1 MFRFY
6 LVNSVSVRS
15 ICCCMNDTSY
25 TWLLTLLVLSEGL
38 LHLQVLYYRNGHT
51 RTGQRSISDSNSDSS
66 HKWIIPT
73 PEVRLFSGCGTSLID
88 LIIFFLGM
96 LWSSCYLSGTKLFFF
111 SLFLSLYCTFLSLLL
126 LTSHLLKP
134 LLFFILME
142 KDLKYLRFYRA
153 ICCYLS
159 WLLNCRLPFSLFLL
173 LMLIY
178 IWN

>member
-1 MFRFY
+1 M
-6 LVNSVSVRS
+6 
-15 ICCCMNDTSY
+15 T
-25 TWLLTLLVLSEGL
+25 TLEQDKGPFQTVTPTAAINGL
-38 LHLQVLYYRNGHT
+38 FPLP
-51 RTGQRSISDSNSDSS
+51 
-66 HKWIIPT
+66 K
-73 PEVRLFSGCGTSLID
+73 
-88 LIIFFLGM
+88 IIFKLWNFFNWFDYIFSWHVVIFL
-96 LWSSCYLSGTKLFFF
+96 LPFRYFLSCFFF
-111 SLFLSLYCTFLSLLL
+111 SLFLSLYCTFLSLVL